1 MNYGLHLS
9 ASGVLTNMYRQDVL
23 ANNLANVSTVG
34 FKRDLASISQRAAE
48 TSEDHET
55 HPYQHDIL
63 DKIGGGVLAGPQ
75 RISFDV
81 GPLQQTGNALDLAL
95 ENSDAFFVIAKP
107 GENGKEELRF
117 SRDGRFTR
125 NAEGMLVTSVGGF
138 KVMDADNSPIR
149 ISDDQSVFVSNDGR
163 VQQGGVEVAQIQVA
177 TVRNR
182 EQLAKDGQNLLRY
195 LGRAED
201 RIPADRPRV
210 RSGFVEASA
219 VDPIREL
226 LGLIETSGAIQ
237 NNTNMIK
244 YHDLM
249 MDRAVNSLGRVTA

>member
-9 ASGVLTNMYRQDVL
+9 AAGVLTNMYRQDVL

-34 FKRDLASISQRAAE
+34 FKRDLASISQRPAE

-63 DKIGGGVLAGPQ
+63 DKIGGGVYAGAQ

-81 GPLQQTGNALDLAL
+81 GPMQQTGNPLDLAL
-95 ENSDAFFVIAKP
+95 ESPDAFFVVAKP
-107 GENGKEELRF
+107 GERGKDELRLT
-117 SRDGRFTR
+117 RDGRFTR
-125 NAEGMLVTSVGGF
+125 NAEGLLVTAVGGF
-138 KVMDADNSPIR
+138 KVLDADNTPIR
-149 ISDDQSVFVSNDGR
+149 ISDDQSVVVSNDGR
-163 VQQGGVEVAQIQVA
+163 LQQGGVDVAQVQVA
-177 TVRNR
+177 TVKNR
-182 EQLAKDGQNLLRY
+182 ERLVKDGQNLLRY
-195 LGRAED
+195 TGRPED
-201 RIPADRPRV
+201 RVAADRPRV